1 MCEQPELPFSAGA
14 AAGAQATRSEALA
27 DCILVFHL
35 SGKQMFHGA
44 KGQSFRTHPMSFV
57 DASATA
63 NRMAS
68 VCPCVVVPANDENL
82 DRYAEAPCSVAVCAA
97 LRKKRVK
104 RFDLWASLR
113 RGTYTN

>member
-1 MCEQPELPFSAGA
+1 MLNDQAKSSSANSG
-14 AAGAQATRSEALA
+14 TTPLESKPRA

-44 KGQSFRTHPMSFV
+44 KGQSFRTHPMGFV

-68 VCPCVVVPANDENL
+68 VCPCVVVPATDENL
-82 DRYAEAPCSVAVCAA
+82 DRYAEAPGSVAVCAA

-104 RFDLWASLR
+104 RCDLWASLR